1 MRISTILVLLAVAC
15 HAEDWNRF
23 RGPNG
28 SGVAAGKGFPT
39 RLSKTENMVWRSAVR
54 PGKSSPVLSANHVF
68 VTGFESGKLYTQC
81 FHRTTGKLLWE
92 RYVERPQEEQVN
104 ALNHA
109 AAISPVTDG
118 ENVYSFFKEFGLV
131 SYDAAGKQRWKVAL
145 GPFTNVMGLAAS
157 PILTRD
163 AVVVAVDQIDNSF
176 LAAFD
181 LRNGEMR
188 WKVARDEM
196 DAWGTPL
203 AYTPAGGEPQVLT
216 ASRGQFG
223 VHSAS
228 NGKRLLTA
236 HDIPTTIVGSPVLVD
251 DTVYMFGYGSDMPA
265 PFAARL
271 EKLDKNKDG
280 QLTADEYG
288 NDAFLRGIAKYTGN
302 RDGIITQEKWD
313 AKQRDVMGPN
323 GMMALRLEKGKA
335 PRQLWRYDKSFTAVI
350 PTLLVY
356 KTVLYVMKNGGIL
369 TSFDAGT
376 GAVLKSGRLD
386 AGGGYSSSP
395 VAADGKLYIASE
407 DGVLTVLQAGGD
419 WRILSTIDFGEP
431 CFATPALSNGSVY
444 VRTGAALYRFE

>member
-188 WKVARDEM
+188 WKVARD
-196 DAWGTPL
+196 G
-203 AYTPAGGEPQVLT
+203 
-216 ASRGQFG
+216 SR
-223 VHSAS
+223 
-228 NGKRLLTA
+228 
-236 HDIPTTIVGSPVLVD
+236 
-251 DTVYMFGYGSDMPA
+251 
-265 PFAARL
+265 
-271 EKLDKNKDG
+271 
-280 QLTADEYG
+280 
-288 NDAFLRGIAKYTGN
+288 
-302 RDGIITQEKWD
+302 
-313 AKQRDVMGPN
+313 
-323 GMMALRLEKGKA
+323 
-335 PRQLWRYDKSFTAVI
+335 RQI
-350 PTLLVY
+350 
-356 KTVLYVMKNGGIL
+356 N
-369 TSFDAGT
+369 
-376 GAVLKSGRLD
+376 SGR
-386 AGGGYSSSP
+386 
-395 VAADGKLYIASE
+395 
-407 DGVLTVLQAGGD
+407 
-419 WRILSTIDFGEP
+419 RI
-431 CFATPALSNGSVY
+431 TP
-444 VRTGAALYRFE
+444 RTDKPSC